1 MRYKENKKM
10 TVHEIISTLPN
21 DITWTLIKEDYSS
34 DHIGTTI
41 GTVQYDSFCPIWADS
56 EINKAMNSIAVS
68 IDLIENVIFYTE
80 EEINK

>member
-1 MRYKENKKM
+1 M
-10 TVHEIISTLPN
+10 TVHEVISTLPN

-34 DHIGTTI
+34 DRIGATI

-56 EINKAMNSIAVS
+56 EINKAMNNIAIS

-80 EEINK
+80 EDINK